1 VNGATRGQALP
12 REIAG
17 QHFRSHLRPNTLDR
31 NLACGKERRIVSEAG
46 KVMRTVAGMSSSCG
60 DRRRARRAVAFAASL
75 ILAAALV
82 TPVHGQTASCRS
94 GRIEFVFIDLQSIF
108 DADDPGLDHRVQ
120 WAYRAA
126 NALHFR
132 TRQGTVQR
140 ELLFAPGDCYD
151 PFLLAESER
160 LLRNFGTFA
169 NVDVFGVP
177 QPDGNWHV
185 IVSTRDEWSTQ
196 IDIRP
201 RFDNGLEI
209 EGARIF
215 ETNLLGTAR
224 RFGAFYY
231 ERDVTRDQG
240 LFYAT
245 PHFFR
250 TRMDAAVAVGKT
262 RAGDFVRSEIAYP
275 FVGEVGQRA
284 GRLAYRRDIQFF
296 DYISTD
302 DETLA
307 APHVLFPV
315 RDRFV
320 DASFVQRFGE
330 RGRTLLLGGALS
342 YEEMLFPG
350 KIEVAPAGDF
360 DNRIPADPVQQAEVE
375 PQRNEREALRMSLL
389 VGHQNIV
396 WRKQRGFDTMRGDQD
411 IRVGTE
417 MGVIIGRTLSVGAG
431 GHNLLFAGTSYAGF
445 QSMGGFLVLRV
456 RGDARWDLEEEETSA
471 RWRDVFLDGE
481 LLGYFRRNAL
491 SRNTLVLRAATSGEW
506 NTTTPFQLTLGGE
519 RALRGYDPERF
530 PGGRRVVFSVED
542 RIYLGWPW
550 RDLFDTGLTL
560 FADAGRIW
568 PGDAPFGDDSG
579 WRASAGLGIRS
590 SFPAGGRTTYRI
602 DFAWPI
608 ENGMRLS
615 DVRVRFSVGEVLGIA
630 QRDIEPQIARARPE
644 TIGGQLFDV
653 RNR

>member
-1 VNGATRGQALP
+1 VRT
-12 REIAG
+12 
-17 QHFRSHLRPNTLDR
+17 NTLERDLARGKDR
-31 NLACGKERRIVSEAG
+31 RFGCGTG
-46 KVMRTVAGMSSSCG
+46 KVMRTVAGMSSSSG
-60 DRRRARRAVAFAASL
+60 GRRLVRRACTIAASL
-75 ILAAALV
+75 ILATPLITHVAAQ
-82 TPVHGQTASCRS
+82 PQPCQG

-108 DADDPGLDHRVQ
+108 DADDPGLDSRVE

-126 NALHFR
+126 NALHLR
-132 TRQGTVQR
+132 TREGTVRR

-151 PFLLAESER
+151 PFFLAESER

-201 RFDNGLEI
+201 RFDNGFKL

-224 RFGAFYY
+224 TFGAFHF
-231 ERDVTRDQG
+231 ERDVTRDNG

-250 TRMDAAVAVGKT
+250 SRTDASVAVGRT
-262 RAGDFVRSEIAYP
+262 RAGNFVRGEIAYP

-284 GRLAYRRDIQFF
+284 GRVSYRRDEQFF
-296 DYISTD
+296 DYIVTD
-302 DETLA
+302 DETLSS
-307 APHVLFPV
+307 PHVLFPV
-315 RDRFV
+315 RDRFI
-320 DASFVQRFGE
+320 DASFVQRFGQ

-342 YEEMLFPG
+342 YEQMAYPG
-350 KIEVAPAGDF
+350 FVQVAPAGDF
-360 DNRIPADPVQQAEVE
+360 DNRIPADPLQRAEVE
-375 PQRNEREALRMSLL
+375 PQRTERESLRASLL

-396 WRKQRGFDTMRGDQD
+396 WRKRRGYDSMRGDQD
-411 IRVGTE
+411 VRVGTE
-417 MGVIIGRTLSVGAG
+417 LGLNMGRTLSANEG
-431 GHNLLFAGTSYAGF
+431 GHDLLFAGTSYAGL
-445 QSMGGFLVLRV
+445 QAMGGFLVLRM
-456 RGDARWDLEEEETSA
+456 RADARWDLEDESA
-471 RWRDVFLDGE
+471 QAQWTDVFMDGE
-481 LLGYFRRNAL
+481 LLGYFRRNTM
-491 SRNTLVLRAATSGEW
+491 SRHTLVLRATTSGQW

-519 RALRGYDPERF
+519 RALRGYDEERF

-542 RIYLGWPW
+542 RIYFGWPW
-550 RDLFDTGLTL
+550 RDLFDTGVTL
-560 FADAGRIW
+560 FADGGRIW
-568 PGDAPFGDDSG
+568 PGDAPFGADSG
-579 WRASAGLGIRS
+579 WRASAGIGIRS

-608 ENGMRLS
+608 ERGAQLRDL
-615 DVRVRFSVGEVLGIA
+615 RIRFSIGEVLGIA
-630 QRDIEPQIARARPE
+630 QREIEPQIARVRPE
-644 TIGGQLFDV
+644 SIGGRLFDV